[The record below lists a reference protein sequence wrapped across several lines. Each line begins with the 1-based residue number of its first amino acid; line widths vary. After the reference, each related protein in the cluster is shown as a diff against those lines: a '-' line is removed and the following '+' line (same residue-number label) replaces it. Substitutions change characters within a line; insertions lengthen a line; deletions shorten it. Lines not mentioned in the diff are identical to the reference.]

1 MPAVIG
7 ALIIVLTD
15 PPARPGPLDIA
26 EACRII
32 TEQPGHW
39 GTLDRDGPP

>member
-1 MPAVIG
+1 MTSRVPEQPTDTRSILVPAVIG
-7 ALIIVLTD
+7 ALIIVL
-15 PPARPGPLDIA
+15 
-26 EACRII
+26 